1 MELAALSGMPDYRV
15 SSSDTDPRG
24 WGVVDADEVPLGDTE
39 DLIIDVNGLQARYIV
54 CSMSRGAKR
63 SVLIPV
69 GFARLDAEQSIVH
82 LDFVTLADVDKLP
95 TYNGLPLSP
104 EFEAEQER
112 AMTGAEHEAPRAKI
126 VRRNS

>member
-1 MELAALSGMPDYRV
+1 MELAALSNMPDYRV
-15 SSSDTDPRG
+15 SGSDTDPRG
-24 WGVVDADEVPLGDTE
+24 WNVVDANEVALGNTE

-54 CSMSRGAKR
+54 CSISRGAQR

-69 GFARLDAEQSIVH
+69 GFAWLDAEQSIVH

-95 TYNGLPLSP
+95 TYGGLPLSP

-112 AMTGAEHEAPRAKI
+112 AVTGAKPEAPPAKI
-126 VRRNS
+126 VRRNT